1 MYDGYYF
8 LPKPDSADPTIYKA
22 ERKGIFIRKDWLETV
37 GMEMPTTWE
46 DLYNVAHA
54 FTYDDPDGNGVKD
67 TYGLTGDGMGTLRY
81 FFSSTGVSNRYWGKD
96 EEGNWSFGALDDK
109 NIEPLGG

>member
-1 MYDGYYF
+1 M
-8 LPKPDSADPTIYKA
+8 PKPDSADPNIYKA
-22 ERKGIFIRKDWLETV
+22 ERKGIFIRKDWLENV

-81 FFSSTGVSNRYWGKD
+81 FFSSTGVSNRCLLYT
-96 EEGNWSFGALDDK
+96 S
-109 NIEPLGG
+109 